1 MPLLLLIAALALWL
15 TIGKGRLPDKRQWPA
30 YLLALTGF
38 ILLAKGRLFIGL
50 GIVAAGT
57 VWGRFKGRRIGSPI
71 SDPAEL
77 TEARELLGLPVGAD
91 RAAILAA
98 HRRLIARNH
107 PDAGGSAGLAAR
119 LNAARDV
126 LLKSQPE

>member
-1 MPLLLLIAALALWL
+1 MPLLLLIAALVLWL
-15 TIGKGRLPDKRQWPA
+15 TIGKGRLPDRRQWPA
-30 YLLALTGF
+30 YLIALIGF

-50 GIVAAGT
+50 GLVAAGT
-57 VWGRFKGRRIGSPI
+57 AWGRFQGRRKLPRMA
-71 SDPAEL
+71 DPAAL
-77 TEARELLGLPVGAD
+77 TEARELLGLPADAD
-91 RAAILAA
+91 RAAIIAA

-119 LNAARDV
+119 LNAARDL